1 MKKIFTLSLFV
12 LGASGLF
19 AQNGRMNNE
28 VDVNPFGNS
37 INHPNPQP
45 QTPWQILFNYDLL
58 AKTGANG
65 NAAVCRFGTELWVS
79 RWANDSLFRFDLL
92 GNLLQRFTV
101 SGVTGTRSL
110 TTDGTNIYA
119 GTNTSTV
126 YKIDP
131 NTKTL
136 LSTITAPITNVRSLT
151 YDPTTNSNAGGFW
164 ASTWNTDI
172 TQFDMSGT
180 AYNLVAAASHGLT
193 AMYGTAWDGTSP
205 GGPYLWVFDQATSAN
220 FSDIVQVNIATG
232 MQTGVIHNVLNDAGT
247 AMNDTSGLAGGLFFN
262 STPPT
267 LIGVLQGTPSNLLF
281 AYDVTGASGVQD
293 LDQQDFI
300 GVYPNPTANNVN
312 VHLNITNNNPINLK
326 IMDVLGSVVFE
337 DNTNGVN
344 NYFDLSSYKAG
355 VYFIKVTYEGKVYT
369 SKLIKE

>member
-1 MKKIFTLSLFV
+1 
-12 LGASGLF
+12 
-19 AQNGRMNNE
+19 